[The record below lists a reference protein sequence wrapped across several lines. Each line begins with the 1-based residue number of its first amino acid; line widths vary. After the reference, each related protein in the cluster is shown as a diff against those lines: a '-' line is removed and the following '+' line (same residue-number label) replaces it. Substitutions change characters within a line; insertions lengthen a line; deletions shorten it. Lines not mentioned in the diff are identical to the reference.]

1 MIKGKI
7 LGKTYVVNG
16 ISVDVSEFIP
26 DMSAEIYYEVVRLMD
41 GKVLFLEDHLNRLR
55 DSISGTDLQFPG
67 SGEIIESLSLLLS
80 NNDFK
85 IGNIRICLQTD
96 EGNQSQLLCYFVP
109 YVYPEICVYLSGVQL
124 VTYPHI
130 RPNPGIKKW
139 DDQFRVSVN
148 QYIRDHGVYEA
159 LLLNDQNQITEGS
172 RSNVFF
178 VDKNQELI
186 TPQQRDIL
194 PGITRKY
201 VIEIC
206 RQKGIPLVERPVNKN
221 ELDQMESCFIT
232 GTSPKVLPV
241 WQIDGTQFKADHPL
255 LRILMDE
262 YELLIQDNLTPLG
275 GNSGII

>member
-1 MIKGKI
+1 MISGKI
-7 LGKTYVVNG
+7 LGTTYVFNG

-26 DMSAEIYYEVVRLMD
+26 DMSADIYYEVVRLMD
-41 GKVLFLEDHLNRLR
+41 GKALFLEDHLNRLR
-55 DSISGTDLQFPG
+55 DSISGTSLQFPG
-67 SGEIIESLSLLLS
+67 SREIIQSLRVLIS

-85 IGNIRICLQTD
+85 IGNIRICFQTS
-96 EGNQSQLLCYFVP
+96 EENQSQLLCYFVP
-109 YVYPEICVYLSGVQL
+109 YVYPESCVYLSGVQL
-124 VTYPHI
+124 VTYPHV

-139 DDQFRVSVN
+139 DDRFRVSVN

-159 LLLNDQNQITEGS
+159 LLLNDQKQITEGS

-178 VDKNQELI
+178 VNKNQALV
-186 TPQQRDIL
+186 TPPQRDIL

-201 VIEIC
+201 VIEII
-206 RQKGIPLVERPVNKN
+206 RQKGVHLVERPVNKN

-241 WQIDGTQFKADHPL
+241 WQIDGTQFKVDHPL
-255 LRILMDE
+255 IRILMEE
-262 YELLIQDNLTPLG
+262 YDLIIQNNLTPLS

>member
-1 MIKGKI
+1 MITGKI
-7 LGKTYVVNG
+7 LGKTYVING

-26 DMSAEIYYEVVRLMD
+26 DMSAEIYYEVLRLLD

-55 DSISGTDLQFPG
+55 DSISGTDMQFPG
-67 SGEIIESLSLLLS
+67 SGEIIESLSVLIS

-85 IGNIRICLQTD
+85 IGNIRICLQTG
-96 EGNQSQLLCYFVP
+96 EENQSQLLCYYVP
-109 YVYPEICVYLSGVQL
+109 YVYPESCVYLSGVQL
-124 VTYPHI
+124 VTYPHV

-178 VDKNQELI
+178 VDKNQELV
-186 TPQQRDIL
+186 TPQQSDIL
-194 PGITRKY
+194 PGITRRY
-201 VIEIC
+201 VIEII
-206 RQKGIPLVERPVNKN
+206 RRKGVPLVERPVNKN

-241 WQIDGTQFKADHPL
+241 WQIDGTQFKVDHPL
-255 LRILMDE
+255 IRILMEE
-262 YELLIQDNLTPLG
+262 YDLIIQNNLTPLS

>member
-1 MIKGKI
+1 MITGKI

-16 ISVDVSEFIP
+16 ISVDISEFIP
-26 DMSAEIYYEVVRLMD
+26 DMSADIYYEVVRLMD
-41 GKVLFLEDHLNRLR
+41 GKALFLEDHLNRLQE
-55 DSISGTDLQFPG
+55 SIYGTTMQFPG
-67 SGEIIESLSLLLS
+67 SGEIIQNLRVLVS

-85 IGNIRICLQTD
+85 IGNIRICLQTGK
-96 EGNQSQLLCYFVP
+96 ENQSQLLCYFVP
-109 YVYPEICVYLSGVQL
+109 YVYPESCVYLSGVQL
-124 VTYPHI
+124 VTYPHV

-139 DDQFRVSVN
+139 DDRFRVSVN

-159 LLLNDQNQITEGS
+159 LLLNDQMQITEGS

-178 VDKNQELI
+178 VNKNQELI
-186 TPQQRDIL
+186 TPPQKDIL

-201 VIEIC
+201 VIEII
-206 RQKGIPLVERPVNKN
+206 RQKRIPLVERPVNRT

-255 LRILMDE
+255 IRILMEE
-262 YELLIQDNLTPLG
+262 YELLIQNNLTPLS
-275 GNSGII
+275 GNSAII

>member
-1 MIKGKI
+1 M
-7 LGKTYVVNG
+7 
-16 ISVDVSEFIP
+16 
-26 DMSAEIYYEVVRLMD
+26 
-41 GKVLFLEDHLNRLR
+41 
-55 DSISGTDLQFPG
+55 
-67 SGEIIESLSLLLS
+67 LL
-80 NNDFK
+80 NNDFTV
-85 IGNIRICLQTD
+85 GNIRICLQIG
-96 EGNQSQLLCYFVP
+96 EENQSQLLCYFVP
-109 YVYPEICVYLSGVQL
+109 YFYPESCVYLSGVQL
-124 VTYPHI
+124 VTYPHV

-139 DDQFRVSVN
+139 DDLFRVSVN

-178 VDKNQELI
+178 FDKNQVLI
-186 TPQQRDIL
+186 TPQEKDIL

-206 RQKGIPLVERPVNKN
+206 HQKGVPLVERPVSRD

-241 WQIDGTQFKADHPL
+241 WQIDGVQFKVDHPL
-255 LRILMDE
+255 IRMLME
-262 YELLIQDNLTPLG
+262 EFELLLQNNLTPLS